1 MNALSYSAAR
11 ANLAV
16 TMDEVC
22 RNHNPVIITKKRD
35 SAVVM
40 ISLEDYE
47 AMEETSYLMR
57 SPKNAKRLLKSIEE
71 AQRGKLIHK
80 SIEELEELKDA

>member
-1 MNALSYSAAR
+1 MNALSYSTAR

-16 TMDEVC
+16 TMDKVC
-22 RNHNPVIITKKRD
+22 KDHNPVIITKKRD

-47 AMEETSYLMR
+47 AMEETAYLMR
-57 SPKNAKRLLKSIEE
+57 SPKNAKRLLKSIED
-71 AQRGKLIHK
+71 AQRGELIHK
-80 SIEELEELKDA
+80 TTDELEELENA